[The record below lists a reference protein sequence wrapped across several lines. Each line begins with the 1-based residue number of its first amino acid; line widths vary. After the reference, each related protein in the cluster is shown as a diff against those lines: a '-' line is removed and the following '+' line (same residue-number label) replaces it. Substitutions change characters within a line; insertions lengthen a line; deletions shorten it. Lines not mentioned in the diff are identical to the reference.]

1 MASDPQ
7 RMSGGKDDAADKPL
21 QPDPW
26 GVKRA
31 EKLLTSLQG
40 VLSARVVTNA
50 VGEVTEV
57 HVLVQAGTAAKQMV
71 RNVES
76 ALLAH
81 LGLKIDHRRISVA
94 QTALVEPIGV
104 LEESAVQAE
113 AKRRGVLFHRVE
125 VRPAERSHRLKI
137 AVTLSV
143 GGHEVSGEYET
154 ADSGQ
159 ARVQGAARA
168 AVVALDRALPS
179 GTLELEGAMVI
190 EAFGL
195 EFVFAGVHM
204 VAERGSHL
212 FTGTCEVKRGAEEAA
227 VLAVLDAT
235 NRWLQS
241 QR

>member
-1 MASDPQ
+1 MTRGIPDGRIGTGSVFFKVLSPGTHTITASVTDT
-7 RMSGGKDDAADKPL
+7 GGKT
-21 QPDPW
+21 
-26 GVKRA
+26 GSRSIIV
-31 EKLLTSLQG
+31 
-40 VLSARVVTNA
+40 
-50 VGEVTEV
+50 
-57 HVLVQAGTAAKQMV
+57 
-71 RNVES
+71 
-76 ALLAH
+76 
-81 LGLKIDHRRISVA
+81 
-94 QTALVEPIGV
+94 
-104 LEESAVQAE
+104 AVQAV
-113 AKRRGVLFHRVE
+113 AKRRGVLFQRVE
-125 VRPAERSHRLKI
+125 VRPSERSHRLKI
-137 AVTLSV
+137 GVTLSV
-143 GGHEVSGEYET
+143 GGQEVGGEYET